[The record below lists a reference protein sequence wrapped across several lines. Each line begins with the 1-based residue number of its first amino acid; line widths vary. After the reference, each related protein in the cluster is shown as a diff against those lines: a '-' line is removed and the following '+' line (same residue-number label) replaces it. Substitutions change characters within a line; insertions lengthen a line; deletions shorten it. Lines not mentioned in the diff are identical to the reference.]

1 MRGHCTDCNF
11 IARLADVT
19 ETTDTAEVHQHGRL
33 REAQLHCWKKAVAAG
48 KDLGVIMSGEKI
60 QGVLK
65 RVGRFVVEVCR
76 DHARLLAAFFG
87 GTSAA
92 AAMAGTARAACM
104 AFHTRSGLSGISMWR
119 TPNGDSAS
127 QTAFTM
133 HGVEASVP
141 ASPTP
146 FTPMGFT
153 GDGVTVCSSVK
164 SGKKCAFGT
173 A

>member
-65 RVGRFVVEVCR
+65 RVVRFVVEVCR
-76 DHARLLAAFFG
+76 DHARLLTAAFFG

-92 AAMAGTARAACM
+92 AAMAGTARPACM
-104 AFHTRSGLSGISMWR
+104 QIGR
-119 TPNGDSAS
+119 AS
-127 QTAFTM
+127 CRER
-133 HGVEASVP
+133 V
-141 ASPTP
+141 
-146 FTPMGFT
+146 
-153 GDGVTVCSSVK
+153 
-164 SGKKCAFGT
+164 
-173 A
+173 

>member
-48 KDLGVIMSGEKI
+48 KDLGVIMRGKKI
-60 QGVLK
+60 QRFLK

-76 DHARLLAAFFG
+76 DHARLLAGIFFAG
-87 GTSAA
+87 LSAA
-92 AAMAGTARAACM
+92 AAMDGIAWAVCM
-104 AFHTRSGLSGISMWR
+104 AFHTRSGLSGISICR
-119 TPNGDSAS
+119 TPRGESAS

-133 HGVEASVP
+133 QGVDAIVP
-141 ASPTP
+141 
-146 FTPMGFT
+146 
-153 GDGVTVCSSVK
+153 
-164 SGKKCAFGT
+164 
-173 A
+173 

>member
-133 HGVEASVP
+133 HGVEAIVP

-146 FTPMGFT
+146 FKIGRAH
-153 GDGVTVCSSVK
+153 V
-164 SGKKCAFGT
+164 
-173 A
+173 

>member
-1 MRGHCTDCNF
+1 
-11 IARLADVT
+11 
-19 ETTDTAEVHQHGRL
+19 
-33 REAQLHCWKKAVAAG
+33 
-48 KDLGVIMSGEKI
+48 
-60 QGVLK
+60 
-65 RVGRFVVEVCR
+65 VEVCR
-76 DHARLLAAFFG
+76 DHARLLTAAFFV

-104 AFHTRSGLSGISMWR
+104 AFQTRSGLSGISIWR
-119 TPNGDSAS
+119 TPRGESAS

-153 GDGVTVCSSVK
+153 GDGVDRKSTRLNSSHV
-164 SGKKCAFGT
+164 SISYA
-173 A
+173 